1 MCTTLEAM
9 RQRASFLQQRLRFY
23 HLLARA
29 HATEDR
35 GGSLPGHSDYEQL
48 LQRRL
53 LRITFA
59 IESHLVQ
66 HGCCQ

>member
-1 MCTTLEAM
+1 MCTVLEAM
-9 RQRASFLQQRLRFY
+9 RQRASFLHQRLRCY
-23 HLLARA
+23 HLMALA
-29 HATEDR
+29 HAAEER
-35 GGSLPGHSDYEQL
+35 GGRLPGHSDYEQL